1 MKDGVISPV
10 WNKTEESIDLTVAET
25 DFADLGLY
33 EILHGDGQMLMAILG
48 CNRCEER
55 EPDVG
60 QMPASQVE
68 RPWFVGKMKQDPA
81 LIRLQ
86 CEYLRWFML
95 QSSGEGK
102 MPPCMRLRQLIG
114 AQSIHGLNIVPEG
127 SIVSVWEKE

>member
-1 MKDGVISPV
+1 MKDGVIHPV
-10 WNKTEESIDLTVAET
+10 WNKTEESIDLTIAAT

-33 EILHGDGQMLMAILG
+33 EILNGDGRMLMAMLG
-48 CNRCEER
+48 CNKCEER
-55 EPDVG
+55 ESDVG

-86 CEYLRWFML
+86 CEYLRWFMM
-95 QSSGEGK
+95 QSREEGK
-102 MPPCMRLRQLIG
+102 TPPCMRLRQLIR
-114 AQSIHGLNIVPEG
+114 ARSIPGLDFVPEG